1 MGLRRVCRR
10 NPRRSPRHDVRPL
23 RIRRTGD
30 NLRPISQSAQTVAR
44 RTLMRHFHQQNAYRT
59 KSPRTYGV
67 SASDHPPRCPVRRAL
82 NLRRLSVVSNP
93 PNR

>member
-1 MGLRRVCRR
+1 MGSGGYAGRTRVD
-10 NPRRSPRHDVRPL
+10 PRGTMSGRCGSGAQGTTCGLFRSQRKL
-23 RIRRTGD
+23 S
-30 NLRPISQSAQTVAR
+30 LE